1 MGRTQLRPQSG
12 DGEKTGIDLQVAD
25 AYRVTA
31 SHSSKEDWAHCL
43 LCEGDP

>member
-1 MGRTQLRPQSG
+1 MGRLELRQQSG

-25 AYRVTA
+25 TA
-31 SHSSKEDWAHCL
+31 SQSSREDRACCL